1 MRRCLCAVLLSCTL
15 AFGSLTAG
23 DLTTAQAQ
31 QLVSAA
37 QSAEQ
42 GGKPIEVSMSIDGKN
57 VVFTVIRDAVGN
69 VTARPVPGPD
79 SAGITISQVTIQMR
93 SDAKGILTPTSM
105 VVVSSNQTITSYS
118 VQLNAD
124 GTMANLYRAGVGG
137 AGGARGPSQPKPVV
151 GGIGGGTGT
160 LTSGAGNL
168 PEDRYPGFTS
178 GQLGLPAGSESGSR
192 AASASQP

>member
-15 AFGSLTAG
+15 AIGNLTAG
-23 DLTTAQAQ
+23 DLTTAQTQ

-37 QSAEQ
+37 QSAAQ
-42 GGKPIEVSMSIDGKN
+42 GGKPIEVSLSIEGKN
-57 VVFTVIRDAVGN
+57 VVFTVMRDAVGN

-79 SAGITISQVTIQMR
+79 SAGITVSQVTIQMR
-93 SDAKGILTPTSM
+93 SDSKGVLTPTSM

-118 VQLNAD
+118 LQLNAD
-124 GTMANLYRAGVGG
+124 GTIANLYQAGVGG
-137 AGGARGPSQPKPVV
+137 VGAPSQPKPVI
-151 GGIGGGTGT
+151 GGIGGGAGT
-160 LTSGAGNL
+160 LAGSSSHAL

-178 GQLGLPAGSESGSR
+178 AQLGLPAGAESGSR